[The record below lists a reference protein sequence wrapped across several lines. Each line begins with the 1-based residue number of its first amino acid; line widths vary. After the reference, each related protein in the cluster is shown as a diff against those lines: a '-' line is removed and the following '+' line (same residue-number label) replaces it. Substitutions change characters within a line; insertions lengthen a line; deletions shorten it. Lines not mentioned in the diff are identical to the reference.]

1 MLEVEV
7 KLHIANVAATSFL
20 EERGFLRGESVY
32 EHDFYFNGTE
42 KDLRKEDKAL
52 RVREHRNLDTKETVF
67 SMNYKGPKLDQTT
80 MTRRE
85 VEFSIPELEQG
96 KQMLEGLGFLVAGEV
111 EKRRIYY
118 HKGEVTCC
126 VDQVT
131 GLGEFLEI
139 EILAAEEEYESA
151 LEQIQE
157 LLGELGYTLNDT
169 IRKSYLS
176 MLMKY

>member
-7 KLHIANVAATSFL
+7 KLQIANADVACYL
-20 EERGFLRGESVY
+20 EEKGFLRGEYVY
-32 EHDFYFNGTE
+32 EHDFYFNGAL

-52 RVREHRNLDTKETVF
+52 RVREHRNLDTGEAVF

-80 MTRRE
+80 MTREE
-85 VEFSIPELEQG
+85 VEFVIPEPDQG
-96 KQMLEGLGFLVAGEV
+96 KKMLEGLGFMVAGEV
-111 EKRRIYY
+111 EKKRSHY

-139 EILAAEEEYESA
+139 EILAPEEEYESA
-151 LEQIQE
+151 LEQIQT
-157 LLGELGYTLNDT
+157 LLRELGYTLGDT

-176 MLMKY
+176 MLM